1 MKFKKTIGLSAF
13 VLASL
18 ALISCNGNNNSPNT
32 IKYLDE
38 NGEEVEYTFEKT
50 DNASSTSDALN
61 VLKTAALQNEKF
73 KNILNSFTGVS
84 VKEKNNFELTQNYSS
99 SSTFVDIIVERK
111 TTNNSVIDIKNEK
124 TKDEAKITAT
134 SIVNYFGGKST
145 SKAKSTI
152 KTLIGNDSDGS
163 GLIALV
169 DQNVI
174 SPQAYNEKY
183 YTELSIDFN
192 DIDFTNIYNLSTFYE
207 TISTNVLKITDTS
220 KNTITIQ
227 YTYNPNSTQLSLFDD
242 LDNETFADAKSVV
255 EKILENLTYRI
266 EVNTKTFLPKK
277 IECKFGKKFSILPHL
292 TYQYQQTF
300 SSADITFNS
309 EAEMTLKYGNYSV
322 EDEIDITGYKYK
334 AK

>member
-192 DIDFTNIYNLSTFYE
+192 DIDFTNIYNLNTFYE

-242 LDNETFADAKSVV
+242 LDNETFTDSKSVV

-277 IECKFGKKFSILPHL
+277 IECKFEKKFSILPYL
-292 TYQYQQTF
+292 TYEYQKTF

-309 EAEMTLKYGNYSV
+309 ETEMTLKYGNYSV
-322 EDEIDITGYKYK
+322 EDEIDITGYKFK
-334 AK
+334 AQ